1 MTFVRKVID
10 FFLFGNIFIAFC
22 AAALVQSTAL
32 QLDIKNQLVQYTL
45 LTFFATLFLY
55 NLQRIFYTSHTK
67 DTSLNSIRR
76 KWIFENQLTIKSL
89 STIGFMGASAIFIYY
104 FKHLFIYLLPLLLLS
119 LGYFFPMVKLRKNGW
134 FKLITLVFVWTMI
147 TAVMPI
153 VLNDGYLFS
162 FKSMTHI
169 TARFFFMVGICLPF
183 DIRDIRID
191 SKENIS
197 TLPQVLGEKK
207 TRLIAFAFML
217 LYILLIMVEYSFGVF
232 NIEITVALLTA
243 SVINTTLV
251 LMSNSNRNEY
261 FYSAGLDGTMLVQ
274 WLLLIIFVNY
284 M

>member
-55 NLQRIFYTSHTK
+55 NLQRIFYTSHTEDK
-67 DTSLNSIRR
+67 SLNSIRR
-76 KWIFENQLTIKSL
+76 KWIFENQLAIKGL
-89 STIGFMGASAIFIYY
+89 SIIGFVGASVIFFNY
-104 FKHLFIYLLPLLLLS
+104 FKDIFIYLLPLLLLS
-119 LGYFFPMVKLRKNGW
+119 LGYFFPIVKLRKNGW

-153 VLNDGYLFS
+153 VLNGGYLFS
-162 FKSMTHI
+162 FKSIAHVA
-169 TARFFFMVGICLPF
+169 ARFFFMVGICLPF
-183 DIRDIRID
+183 DIRDIHID

-197 TLPQVLGEKK
+197 TLPQMLGEKK

-217 LYILLIMVEYSFGVF
+217 LYVLLILVEYAIGVF
-232 NIEITVALLTA
+232 RIELAGALLIA
-243 SVINTTLV
+243 SVINITLV
-251 LMSNSNRNEY
+251 LMSNSKRNEY

>member
-104 FKHLFIYLLPLLLLS
+104 FKHLFIYLLS

-217 LYILLIMVEYSFGVF
+217 QYVLLILVEYMIGVF
-232 NIEITVALLTA
+232 KIETAIALLIA
-243 SVINTTLV
+243 SIINITLV
-251 LMSNSNRNEY
+251 LMSNSKRSEY
-261 FYSAGLDGTMLVQ
+261 FYSAALDGTMFVQ
-274 WLLLIIFVNY
+274 WLLLIIFENY